1 VVSATLT
8 LLVGGFVAT
17 LLLEWLVLRLVR
29 HYQLLAIP
37 NARSSHVDATPTLG
51 GIAIVLTVCGYLL
64 SQVSAGVDP
73 AVGLLL
79 GGGLLAIVG
88 FGDDIRDLSALVR
101 LACQVVAVALVLV
114 YLSTGWSWW
123 LLGLVAFLLVWQVN
137 LYNFMDGIDGIAGA
151 QVLVFC
157 TGVTLVT
164 GGVPGWLGELVW
176 LLLGSALG
184 FLAFNWPPAKIFMGD
199 VGSGFLGLVLGFLV
213 VTLAEET
220 FLPLVASL
228 ILLAGFW
235 FDASYTLCVRIVT
248 GQNFLSAHRSH
259 IYQKLAMVTGHRAT
273 TAAFLLFGALWL
285 VPLAWVST
293 MWPDWSLVCLAAA
306 VLPLAVAAVRL
317 RAGQPD

>member
-151 QVLVFC
+151 QVLLFC

>member
-79 GGGLLAIVG
+79 GGGVLAIVG